1 MRVACTVAAIQLARL
16 QGRVRTADGSAV
28 KERVRRAPALPR
40 RLRPR
45 GEKRRRPAATAASTQ
60 PAAAAAA
67 AAAAGAAAALPCER
81 LLQAKVQEM
90 PTREGAMEA
99 VFRSGAPEEGIHD
112 LRPLGPWPLPGTVP
126 PKDGRVP
133 GLWGCTRCS
142 RSAGNTSRAKEL
154 VRQPCSGAAWTAALA
169 LHTLV
174 QDGERWR
181 CSRCMLAV
189 RPQHAA
195 QSGRQGCPVPELTRA
210 GIPWPAGEA
219 GLREV
224 LGRMRAFRH
233 FCCPDEIAAE
243 PAAVGAAAGGYN
255 FGSSRRLAAGTSAAT
270 GSSSS
275 GSRWPPAAGAAG
287 VTAPG
292 VAGAAVGSSSCSSSS
307 VPSLPRRPG
316 ELLAS
321 VQGPLAQQR
330 RPAPL
335 PAAFTPEAAAA
346 AGAAADPERHVGAPP
361 EAGPLLS
368 AAGPEE
374 RRALKMP
381 RPLAEAAGVKDER
394 QAEVISGTFLAGE
407 AAELQEEPAA
417 RRRRLDVV
425 PVVSFFFALQPY
437 AQHKVA
443 FVGRSLWCIDCFEV
457 PGSAHRSW
465 RHGRCGGAKPPTSI
479 PPALRDSILRQPVAD
494 PELEGSTRS
503 RWTVLAAALGAF

>member
-1 MRVACTVAAIQLARL
+1 MQ
-16 QGRVRTADGSAV
+16 
-28 KERVRRAPALPR
+28 
-40 RLRPR
+40 
-45 GEKRRRPAATAASTQ
+45 
-60 PAAAAAA
+60 
-67 AAAAGAAAALPCER
+67 
-81 LLQAKVQEM
+81 
-90 PTREGAMEA
+90 A
-99 VFRSGAPEEGIHD
+99 VFRSGVPEEGIHD
-112 LRPLGPWPLPGTVP
+112 LRPLGPWPVPGTVP

-154 VRQPCSGAAWTAALA
+154 ARQPCSGAAWTTAPA

-174 QDGERWR
+174 QDSERWR

-292 VAGAAVGSSSCSSSS
+292 VAGAAAGSSSCSSSS

-330 RPAPL
+330 RAAEGEMDDATDYTVTLSDGMLVGRVAIAEFAGCDLIDGLESVQPPPHSHYEKSRRQVQPTCAAGQVPDKVRAEAAPL
-335 PAAFTPEAAAA
+335 PAAVTPEAAAA

-425 PVVSFFFALQPY
+425 PVVSPF
-437 AQHKVA
+437 
-443 FVGRSLWCIDCFEV
+443 SLCSLM
-457 PGSAHRSW
+457 P
-465 RHGRCGGAKPPTSI
+465 
-479 PPALRDSILRQPVAD
+479 
-494 PELEGSTRS
+494 STRLPS
-503 RWTVLAAALGAF
+503 